1 MKHLIV
7 YIYNKFARMS
17 YYVFLLSLGVSLAIM
32 PQYALSATSSNY
44 SIQEDFFGSGGVI
57 DSSSTNYQSQD
68 SIGGVGVGD
77 GASSG
82 VPTSGTQ
89 TQSGYTTTNDPS
101 LDFIVTGSNA
111 NLGALSS
118 SVAKTAT
125 GSFSVLNYTSSGY
138 IVQIIGDTPSNG
150 SHNLTNMAS
159 AAASSVGTE
168 QFGINL
174 VANTSPTT
182 FGADPVQ
189 QPSTAFS
196 YGAAATGYNTTNLY
210 KYVNGQ
216 TIATASRASGKTD
229 YTISYLANI
238 SIATPNGS
246 YSSNQVLVC
255 VGNY

>member
-1 MKHLIV
+1 MIKKLLHIIDSELFLRYYIV
-7 YIYNKFARMS
+7 FVVITMQFGFGVNTIFA
-17 YYVFLLSLGVSLAIM
+17 
-32 PQYALSATSSNY
+32 ATSSSY
-44 SIQEDFFGSGGVI
+44 SIQEDFLGSGGVI
-57 DSSSTNYQSQD
+57 ESSSPNYQSFD

-77 GASSG
+77 SASPN

-89 TQSGYTTTNDPS
+89 AQSGYTTTNDPS
-101 LDFIVTGSNA
+101 LNFIVTGS
-111 NLGALSS
+111 
-118 SVAKTAT
+118 SVALGSLSTSLPKTAT

-138 IVQIIGDTPSNG
+138 IVQILGDTPSNG
-150 SHNLTNMAS
+150 AHNLTNMAV
-159 AAASSVGTE
+159 AAGSSVGSE

-196 YGAAATGYNTTNLY
+196 YGSAASGYNTTNLY

-216 TIATASRASGKTD
+216 TITTATKASGKTD

-238 SIATPNGS
+238 SINTPGGS
-246 YSSNQVLVC
+246 YSGNQTLVC
-255 VGNY
+255 VGTY